1 MSRNEAEETAS
12 VVVFLSQ
19 GATCLSEDCC
29 FNELVL

>member
-19 GATCLSEDCC
+19 
-29 FNELVL
+29 VLFYILTASVV